1 MRRPYRVLFVSWG
14 DSARGLIAQAL
25 LEKWNGERFRS
36 WCASLH
42 GQPGHPLILGLLE
55 SHRLW
60 KDHESEPLERFVG
73 ESAPV
78 MDFVISVGDK
88 LPAVWWKKFP
98 GSPIEAQW
106 RITDPLVSKIDPM
119 ERKARLRRAFVELE
133 NRTKLFALVW
143 GRSFEEPDLAA

>member
-1 MRRPYRVLFVSWG
+1 M
-14 DSARGLIAQAL
+14 
-25 LEKWNGERFRS
+25 
-36 WCASLH
+36 
-42 GQPGHPLILGLLE
+42 
-55 SHRLW
+55 
-60 KDHESEPLERFVG
+60 ERFVG

-106 RITDPLVSKIDPM
+106 RITDPLVSIIDPM